1 MKKSSVTWLYMH
13 NTLKYNPK
21 GRKHNVQITNSCHFH
36 HQPLWFHLWVL
47 LKSVYVLV
55 RMFCFEGVVLQQ
67 IQGQW
72 FTCQLS
78 FSLRTH
84 MYIFKFN
91 IFKWHE
97 KEQYVIQ
104 FAVLSLFLCGIS
116 CTLFIK
122 PSGMFC
128 FVFAVWCFTL

>member
-1 MKKSSVTWLYMH
+1 MH

-36 HQPLWFHLWVL
+36 HQPLWFHLWVF

-55 RMFCFEGVVLQQ
+55 RMFCFERVVLQQ

-72 FTCQLS
+72 FTCQLG

-84 MYIFKFN
+84 MYIFKF
-91 IFKWHE
+91 WHE

-104 FAVLSLFLCGIS
+104 FAVLSSFFVAFRVLSSSNHQVCFALSLLFDVSLCNGNYCNIIVS
-116 CTLFIK
+116 SWL
-122 PSGMFC
+122 
-128 FVFAVWCFTL
+128 